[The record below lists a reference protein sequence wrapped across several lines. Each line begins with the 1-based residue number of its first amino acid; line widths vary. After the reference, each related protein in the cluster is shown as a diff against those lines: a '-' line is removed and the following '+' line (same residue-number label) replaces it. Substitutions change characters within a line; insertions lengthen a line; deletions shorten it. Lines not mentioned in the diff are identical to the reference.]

1 MSYIDDD
8 RLRSSFKL
16 AFFAYNLF
24 VVVVIDARQRHR
36 ARATFPSDF
45 FVFTFSTLPSL
56 ASFLCAFKRCS
67 GWGNNTTISAV
78 GGVYTLMWS
87 EKVYRTLVQFD
98 SKRVETWQHL
108 PLTTLD
114 EETDLGA

>member
-1 MSYIDDD
+1 M
-8 RLRSSFKL
+8 RGKGTGLVP
-16 AFFAYNLF
+16 LF
-24 VVVVIDARQRHR
+24 LPI
-36 ARATFPSDF
+36 F

-56 ASFLCAFKRCS
+56 ASFLCSFKRCS